1 MVRVKIGTDIREYPQ
16 GTTWAQV
23 AEEYQSGFEH
33 DILLVQIGGKLQ
45 ELHKT
50 VRDGSLR
57 FITAEKKPGMSA
69 YQRSAT
75 LLMLKALYAVAGAER
90 VEKVI
95 VDFSVGKGF
104 FRRGKRRIYCGR
116 WFFGA
121 GKGKNGRICKSEN
134 SHPKAQR
141 IHG

>member
-104 FRRGKRRIYCGR
+104 F
-116 WFFGA
+116 F
-121 GKGKNGRICKSEN
+121 
-134 SHPKAQR
+134 
-141 IHG
+141 

>member
-75 LLMLKALYAVAGAER
+75 LLMLGDRGFLR
-90 VEKVI
+90 R
-95 VDFSVGKGF
+95 KGF

-134 SHPKAQR
+134 SHPKAQH

>member
-50 VRDGSLR
+50 VRDAVCALSLQR
-57 FITAEKKPGMSA
+57 KSRECLPISA
-69 YQRSAT
+69 
-75 LLMLKALYAVAGAER
+75 ALP
-90 VEKVI
+90 
-95 VDFSVGKGF
+95 
-104 FRRGKRRIYCGR
+104 C
-116 WFFGA
+116 
-121 GKGKNGRICKSEN
+121 
-134 SHPKAQR
+134 
-141 IHG
+141 